1 MQAAELLQALR
12 ESRPRSFQ
20 EEVARVRANIDTDD
34 TPDWFRAAPY
44 VGIAVAGRIFVQAGQ
59 ILGALSVVEQQPN
72 PPHSAAS
79 IAGFLDASTYSQCRN
94 DLTEALLSNL
104 YWYLLYYQDA
114 TNPEIAKSKVL
125 REFGTA
131 MTQRLQNHSG
141 AISGALSQGG
151 DAGIE
156 ALFRVADSALLPRN
170 DDELDRSFSR
180 LDNVD
185 IADETLESLV
195 RRFANVGHS
204 SGVQEPEQLKA
215 FFKRL
220 GKAKDAGVF
229 DKMFSL
235 HLTNTYLRRKSTF
248 LTVQALESAFREDGA
263 ATTKLSSYFV
273 TPPADRRGGGGD
285 AGRGDAGRQRRFG
298 QATTNAAEEGDDGR
312 TGEVDSLSA
321 GDISAAVAK
330 GMQGPVDQMSALFQN
345 AGFGGEAPGAN
356 TAAPNDRV
364 PPRWDSVEK
373 RGRRPLPGPVD
384 ILGVREHDLIPIFN
398 FGKLPRPGRLGVDCP
413 ACKLRPQGA
422 PTVSYKGAK
431 EYEAQY
437 NSAPYGRGC
446 TRPLLDNEVIEHD
459 IHWCPSLWRSLW
471 EHMDAHADS
480 KGNYKYAR
488 FCQPIEHA
496 EVKKQLQML

>member
-1 MQAAELLQALR
+1 MQAAELLHALR

-20 EEVARVRANIDTDD
+20 EEVAMVRANIDTDD
-34 TPDWFRAAPY
+34 TPDWFRATPY
-44 VGIAVAGRIFVQAGQ
+44 VGIAVANRIFVRADQ

-79 IAGFLDASTYSQCRN
+79 IASLLDASTYSQSRN

-104 YWYLLYYQDA
+104 YWYLLYHQKA
-114 TNPEIAKSKVL
+114 TNPEIAKGKVL

-141 AISGALSQGG
+141 AISGAVGQGG

-170 DDELDRSFSR
+170 DDELDRAFSR

-229 DKMFSL
+229 EKMFSV
-235 HLTNTYLRRKSTF
+235 HLTNTYLRKKSTF

-273 TPPADRRGGGGD
+273 TPPVDRRGGG
-285 AGRGDAGRQRRFG
+285 GDAGRQRRFG
-298 QATTNAAEEGDDGR
+298 QASANAAEEGDDVR
-312 TGEVDSLSA
+312 IVEVDSLSA

-345 AGFGGEAPGAN
+345 AGLGGESSGAN
-356 TAAPNDRV
+356 SAAPDPDRV

-384 ILGVREHDLIPIFN
+384 ILGVREHNLIPIFN
-398 FGKLPRPGRLGVDCP
+398 FGKLPRSGRLGVDCP

-422 PTVSYKGAK
+422 PTVSYKGGK
-431 EYEAQY
+431 EYEAQF
-437 NSAPYGRGC
+437 NSVPYGRNS

-471 EHMDAHADS
+471 EHMDANADS

-488 FCQPIEHA
+488 FCQPIEHT
-496 EVKKQLQML
+496 EVKRQVSALLL